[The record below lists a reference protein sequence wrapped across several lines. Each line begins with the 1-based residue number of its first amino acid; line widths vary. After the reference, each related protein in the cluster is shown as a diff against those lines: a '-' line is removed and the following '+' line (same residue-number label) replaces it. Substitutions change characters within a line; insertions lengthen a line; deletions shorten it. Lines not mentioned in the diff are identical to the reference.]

1 MGKGKGEIVG
11 RSVGKP
17 GEITVG
23 NPVGIGW
30 SVGGPAE
37 GNPSEEKS
45 VGKPDVGTPNEGK
58 FADGKLTEGSP
69 VGRLIV
75 G

>member
-11 RSVGKP
+11 SSVEKP
-17 GEITVG
+17 GGRPVG
-23 NPVGIGW
+23 SSVGIGW

-37 GNPSEEKS
+37 G
-45 VGKPDVGTPNEGK
+45 TPNEGK
-58 FADGKLTEGSP
+58 SADGKLTEGSP
-69 VGRLIV
+69 VGKPID